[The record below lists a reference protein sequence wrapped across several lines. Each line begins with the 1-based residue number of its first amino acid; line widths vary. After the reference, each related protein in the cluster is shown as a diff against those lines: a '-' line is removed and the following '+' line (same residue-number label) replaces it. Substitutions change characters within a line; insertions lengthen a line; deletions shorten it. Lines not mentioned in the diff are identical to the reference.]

1 MRMILLRVSGAKS
14 HEDLRTYQNV
24 EYPTFK
30 QTAIEMGLLDTDSE
44 WINTLTEATSFML
57 PAVFRKFFVTILT
70 QCQPAS
76 PFVLWDKFKNNLS
89 EDLLQHYRHA
99 NNLPEYEIDD
109 MIYNETLRLIDENL
123 KAQGLS
129 LECYEDLPSV
139 NSVNHFAA
147 SSLLANE
154 RNYSSS
160 SLLEELERTLPLLN
174 ADQKLAYDTITEA
187 SDVSNINCQVF
198 FVDGPG
204 GTGKTFLYKQLLN
217 HIRSKG
223 KIALAVASSGIA
235 ALLLPGG
242 RTEHSRLKIP
252 IKLHTAS
259 TLNLPLQSK
268 NADLIRKAEII
279 LWDEAPMTH
288 RHAYQA
294 LGRSLR
300 DIMKTVDPLLE
311 KEVFGGKIVC
321 FGGDFRQILP
331 VVKKGTK
338 SDTIDA
344 SLNMSFLWRHVKVLK
359 LTNEPVK
366 RYGDSIEA
374 RQFAEFLL
382 EVGEGRAE
390 ATNENFENDT
400 IRIPEDMLV
409 EHNEKVVIE
418 TVYPDIKE

>member
-1 MRMILLRVSGAKS
+1 M
-14 HEDLRTYQNV
+14 
-24 EYPTFK
+24 
-30 QTAIEMGLLDTDSE
+30 
-44 WINTLTEATSFML
+44 
-57 PAVFRKFFVTILT
+57 RKFFVSILT

-109 MIYNETLRLIDENL
+109 MIYNETLRLIDDNL

-139 NSVNHFAA
+139 NSVNHFVA
-147 SSLLANE
+147 SSLLAND
-154 RNYSSS
+154 RNYNPSN
-160 SLLEELERTLPLLN
+160 LLEVLERTLPLLN

-223 KIALAVASSGIA
+223 KIALAVASSGIT
-235 ALLLPGG
+235 ALLLPKG
-242 RTEHSRLKIP
+242 RTAHSRLKIP
-252 IKLHTAS
+252 IKLHSAS
-259 TLNLPLQSK
+259 TLNLPLQSD

-279 LWDEAPMTH
+279 LWDEA
-288 RHAYQA
+288 
-294 LGRSLR
+294 
-300 DIMKTVDPLLE
+300 V
-311 KEVFGGKIVC
+311 GKIVC

-344 SLNMSFLWRHVKVLK
+344 SLNMSYLWRHVKVLK
-359 LTNEPVK
+359 LTINERVK
-366 RYGDSIEA
+366 RYGDYIEA
-374 RQFAEFLL
+374 RQFAESLL

-390 ATNENFENDT
+390 TTNENFENHT

-409 EHNEKVVIE
+409 EHNEKVLIE

>member
-1 MRMILLRVSGAKS
+1 M
-14 HEDLRTYQNV
+14 
-24 EYPTFK
+24 
-30 QTAIEMGLLDTDSE
+30 
-44 WINTLTEATSFML
+44 
-57 PAVFRKFFVTILT
+57 
-70 QCQPAS
+70 
-76 PFVLWDKFKNNLS
+76 S

-109 MIYNETLRLIDENL
+109 MIYNETLRLIDDNL

-139 NSVNHFAA
+139 NSVNHFVA
-147 SSLLANE
+147 SSLLAND
-154 RNYSSS
+154 RNYNPSN
-160 SLLEELERTLPLLN
+160 LLEVLERTLPLLN

-223 KIALAVASSGIA
+223 KIALAVASSGIT
-235 ALLLPGG
+235 ALLLPKG
-242 RTEHSRLKIP
+242 RTAHSRLKIP
-252 IKLHTAS
+252 IKLHSAS
-259 TLNLPLQSK
+259 TLNLPLQSD

-288 RHAYQA
+288 RHTYGA
-294 LGRSLR
+294 LDRSLR

-374 RQFAEFLL
+374 RQFAESLF
-382 EVGEGRAE
+382 GEGRAE
-390 ATNENFENDT
+390 TTNENFENHT

-409 EHNEKVVIE
+409 EHNEKVLIE